1 MLRGIFLGTLKQPDP
16 SRGTTKMKLKF
27 AFASLLVLSACGTSQ
42 EALQALD
49 LMQFRENATVPGFSY
64 SKLSGSGN
72 DVKLEGVSF
81 LSSPFMAAMMGM
93 ADEGAEAEDADAE
106 SVGPVLTM
114 GSVVLNGLTMKD
126 GKPVVRDFVFNGISP
141 VGDMGGTTVT
151 VGSIG
156 IEGMDETTGAFIA
169 GAFTEAGPGEIPA
182 FEAWKFGK
190 AAISNIAVKGEVESE
205 AGLSSF
211 DVKVGELSVS
221 NLNDTMMGL
230 VRIAGIAGEVN
241 IPTEMVPISAVFD
254 LGKLDIANLNSGLF
268 VKPFMM
274 GMEAAMTGSTEPDF
288 ASMYADYTSPLEAGY
303 DRLDWSGL
311 SVDVSGLKLN
321 SSPLS
326 SVLTRN
332 ADGVVTATEMPLAS
346 LKLTADSSGGMA
358 GAMGLMVLAM
368 AGYPSDSV
376 EIYAGGKATF
386 DPEKDI
392 TRYTG
397 YNLGVTDVVDVKM
410 DVGVV
415 GLQAALPAL
424 MSAVTSMT
432 SLVGDAA
439 EPELDDEGNP
449 VPGDSDDMSNA
460 STMMAMQMMMAI
472 MPLQLTDLDLSIT
485 DESLV
490 KLILNQQ
497 AAGAGQSLDDYRAD
511 LVAMVQGASV
521 FMSDAGVDPAIAN
534 ELTAAAAGFLSGPG
548 TLRLQI
554 KPKQPF
560 GVLSAMAA
568 PITKDSLGFSAT
580 FTPAAAPE
588 PATN

>member
-1 MLRGIFLGTLKQPDP
+1 
-16 SRGTTKMKLKF
+16 MKLKF

-42 EALQALD
+42 EAFQALD
-49 LMQFRENATVPGFSY
+49 LMQFRENATTAGFSY

-93 ADEGAEAEDADAE
+93 NAEGLEDEDFDQEA
-106 SVGPVLTM
+106 VTPVLTM

-126 GKPVVRDFVFNGISP
+126 GKPVVRDFVFNGITP
-141 VGDMGGTTVT
+141 VGDLSGATVT
-151 VGSIG
+151 IGSVG
-156 IEGMDETTGAFIA
+156 IEGMDEATGAFIA
-169 GAFTEAGPGEIPA
+169 SAFTEAGPGEVPA

-190 AAISNIAVKGEVESE
+190 AGVSNIAVKGEVESE
-205 AGLSSF
+205 MGLSSF

-221 NLNDTMMGL
+221 NLSDTMMGL
-230 VRIAGIAGEVN
+230 VRVAGIAGEVN

-254 LGKLDIANLNSGLF
+254 LGTFDISNLNSGLF

-274 GMEAAMTGSTEPDF
+274 GMEAAMVGDGSTPDF
-288 ASMYADYTSPLEAGY
+288 AEVYADYTSPLEAGY
-303 DRLDWSGL
+303 DKIDWSGMSL
-311 SVDVSGLKLN
+311 DVSGLKLN
-321 SSPLS
+321 TTSLHHK
-326 SVLTRN
+326 LTRN
-332 ADGVVTATEMPLAS
+332 ADGVVTASEIPLGS
-346 LKLTADSSGGMA
+346 MKLTADSSGGMA

-376 EIYAGGKATF
+376 EIYAAGKATF
-386 DPEKDI
+386 DPASDV
-392 TRYTG
+392 TRVSG
-397 YNLGVTDVVDVKM
+397 YNLGVSDVVDVKM
-410 DVGVV
+410 DVGIV
-415 GLQAALPAL
+415 GLQAALPSL
-424 MSAVTSMT
+424 MAAANSMT
-432 SLVGDAA
+432 GLIQDAA

-449 VPGDSDDMSNA
+449 IPGDSDGMSSA

-472 MPLQLTDLDLSIT
+472 MPLQLTDLDVSIT
-485 DESLV
+485 DETLV

-497 AAGAGQSLDDYRAD
+497 AAGAGQSLDEYRGD

-521 FMSDAGVDPAIAN
+521 FMSDAGVDPAIAS
-534 ELTAAAAGFLSGPG
+534 ELTTAAAGFLSGPG

-560 GVLSAMAA
+560 GVLSAIAA

-580 FTPAAAPE
+580 FTPSAAPA
-588 PATN
+588 PAAN